1 MSDGAGSIRE
11 IGCVEMEKRRET
23 KTKARVLLLLN
34 DHLYIAGFELLLLL
48 NLIVFVV
55 KDEETLLGIPHYYSL
70 RINNKKYNH

>member
-1 MSDGAGSIRE
+1 
-11 IGCVEMEKRRET
+11 MEKRKET

-55 KDEETLLGIPHYYSL
+55 KDEETLLGIPHY
-70 RINNKKYNH
+70 